1 MKILQNSLKWQ
12 SRTAKQ
18 AKGHLLLKFA
28 RVCVR
33 ERDSLKISFM
43 CKCSCLYL
51 FVHGRICAWGTEQCS
66 SACWVIRWHSGLERK
81 RHIHMNTH
89 THTDKHAKLWLN
101 ISLLHMNFIF
111 KVSFSDIHIYTCT
124 FVRKLMDMM
133 QPLAPHPQWIQF
145 FFLFAH
151 TYNTVTSFKYEWIR

>member
-28 RVCVR
+28 CVCVR

-89 THTDKHAKLWLN
+89 THTQINMQKYDWTSHCCIWTLSLKCLSLTYTFILVLLWENSWTWCNPWRLTL
-101 ISLLHMNFIF
+101 SEY
-111 KVSFSDIHIYTCT
+111 S
-124 FVRKLMDMM
+124 
-133 QPLAPHPQWIQF
+133 